1 MITFASPIVPATIL
15 IATLL
20 VSSFGFA
27 KPIAYADGTTF
38 MHERDRNSL
47 QTELFYAPAYW
58 WSIGLAQSEM
68 QSDDKL
74 RQTEASYAQVNFLLK
89 RWNLPGAQGN
99 IFASFG
105 SGIVNSTKESVVGLA
120 HPGHTI
126 AQRAQYSENGNRF
139 AIQGDYETRQFYSS
153 VKVDVQQTPLFFERT
168 DTGQIGF
175 SPVAHD
181 YDDLA
186 VWFIAQVRKYRGMN
200 DKTEAG
206 AFIRLFKRNI
216 WVEIGMNERRKSQM
230 MLMINY

>member
-1 MITFASPIVPATIL
+1 MRIVPPAVALTLVL
-15 IATLL
+15 IATALAAPIAH
-20 VSSFGFA
+20 A

-58 WSIGLAQSEM
+58 WSIGLARSEM

-74 RQTEASYAQVNFLLK
+74 RQMEASYAQVNFLLK
-89 RWNLPGAQGN
+89 RWNLSGAQGN
-99 IFASFG
+99 IFASLG
-105 SGIVNSTKESVVGLA
+105 SGIVNSSKESVVGLA
-120 HPGHTI
+120 HPGHTMS
-126 AQRAQYSENGNRF
+126 QRAQYSENGNRF
-139 AIQGDYETRQFYSS
+139 ALQGDFETRQIYTSL
-153 VKVDVQQTPLFFERT
+153 KVDVQQTPLFFERT

-175 SPVAHD
+175 SPFAHD

-186 VWFIAQVRKYRGMN
+186 VWFVAQVRKYRGMN

-206 AFIRLFKRNI
+206 AFVRLFKKNVWI
-216 WVEIGMNERRKSQM
+216 EIGMNERRKSQM